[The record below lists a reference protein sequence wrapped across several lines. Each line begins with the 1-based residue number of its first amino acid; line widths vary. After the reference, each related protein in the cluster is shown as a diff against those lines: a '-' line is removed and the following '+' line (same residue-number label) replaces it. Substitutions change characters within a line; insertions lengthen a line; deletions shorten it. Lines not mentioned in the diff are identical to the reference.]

1 MDLHT
6 RDRVRLPTET
16 VLPVFHPTLQPHKDV
31 WSAAKY
37 PSATRNVPWSSTVS
51 PWASGVMVCSQ
62 SAVASEACAPDI
74 SPNDPR
80 ISVEVFNT
88 SRPRIRA
95 VVLEL
100 TL

>member
-1 MDLHT
+1 
-6 RDRVRLPTET
+6 
-16 VLPVFHPTLQPHKDV
+16 
-31 WSAAKY
+31 
-37 PSATRNVPWSSTVS
+37 
-51 PWASGVMVCSQ
+51 MVCSQ